1 METEHDRVQEALA
14 ARALSALGEE
24 ENEAAEALIR
34 THLPSCPECRAALE
48 DFESI
53 AGELALAS
61 PSKRP
66 PGEVLA
72 RLHRGVAPERRR
84 VGGLGRLGA
93 LSGLAGALTAAAVVI
108 AIGLGVWSIHLTGRI
123 SRAERQ
129 QANTAELISAVSVP
143 TSKIVPLAPPGRA
156 TATAPVA
163 AVYVPGRAHLFVV
176 GNLPLPRPDRVYQV
190 WLGRQGRFASG
201 GTFVP
206 DHTGVV
212 MVRVPADGA
221 TYDHVLITEE
231 PNRGSST
238 PSGDRVAESDL

>member
-14 ARALSALGEE
+14 ARALRALGEDE
-24 ENEAAEALIR
+24 DEAAEALIR
-34 THLPSCPECRAALE
+34 THLPSCPECRAAME
-48 DFESI
+48 DFERV

-72 RLHRGVAPERRR
+72 RLHRGVAPERRSGF
-84 VGGLGRLGA
+84 GGFA
-93 LSGLAGALTAAAVVI
+93 AALTATAVVI
-108 AIGLGVWSIHLTGRI
+108 ALGLGAWSVHLTGRI
-123 SRAERQ
+123 SKAERQ

-143 TSKIVPLAPPGRA
+143 SSKIVPLALPGSA
-156 TATAPVA
+156 SATAPVA

-190 WLGRQGRFASG
+190 WLGKEGRFASG

-221 TYDHVLITEE
+221 AYDHVLITEE
-231 PNRGSST
+231 PGNGSAS
-238 PSGDRVAESDL
+238 PSGERVAESDL

>member
-14 ARALSALGEE
+14 ARALRALGEDE
-24 ENEAAEALIR
+24 DEAAEALIR

-48 DFESI
+48 DFERI

-66 PGEVLA
+66 PGEVLV
-72 RLHRGVAPERRR
+72 RLHRGVSPERRR
-84 VGGLGRLGA
+84 RIGA
-93 LSGLAGALTAAAVVI
+93 FGGLAGALTATAVVI
-108 AIGLGVWSIHLTGRI
+108 ALGPGAWSIHLTGRI
-123 SRAERQ
+123 SKAERQ

-143 TSKIVPLAPPGRA
+143 SSKIVPLAPPGHGS
-156 TATAPVA
+156 ATAPVA

-190 WLGRQGRFASG
+190 WLGKEGRFASG

-221 TYDHVLITEE
+221 AYDHVLITEE
-231 PNRGSST
+231 PDSGSAS

>member
-14 ARALSALGEE
+14 ARALRALGEDE
-24 ENEAAEALIR
+24 DEAADAHIR
-34 THLPSCPECRAALE
+34 THLPSCAECRAALE

-61 PSKRP
+61 PSRRP

-72 RLHRGVAPERRR
+72 RLHRGVEPERRR
-84 VGGLGRLGA
+84 LV
-93 LSGLAGALTAAAVVI
+93 SGLAGALTATAVILAV
-108 AIGLGVWSIHLTGRI
+108 GLGAWSLHLTGRI
-123 SRAERQ
+123 SKAERQ

-143 TSKIVPLAPPGRA
+143 QSKIVPLALPGRA
-156 TATAPVA
+156 TDTAPVA

-176 GNLPLPRPDRVYQV
+176 GNLPLPRPDSVYQV
-190 WLGRQGRFASG
+190 WLGKEGRFASG

-206 DHTGVV
+206 DHAGVV
-212 MVRVPADGA
+212 MVRVPADGSA
-221 TYDHVLITEE
+221 YDHVLITEE
-231 PNRGSST
+231 PHSGSVT